1 MNLKKFKLDS
11 YNKIIDDYKNNQ
23 DIYMFFLYPLII
35 KLKTKDFKDY
45 KYSIFLKLKNK
56 QPVPFKEYT
65 KKNLDKDI
73 KIIIKCI
80 FWSDYIDKNN
90 IYAIYY
96 LKKHLSTKKQ
106 TSINLINL
114 LYRLL
119 TNAPTKITGGAMFEN
134 SRKNLGSKVKELGS
148 KVVSNV
154 KELPNKINF
163 TKVKELGNK
172 IIEKTNKFTD
182 KIKDK
187 FKFKDKFNTDSNGDR
202 SIRGITERRIP
213 KNIIEDYINK
223 IIENTNYH
231 DNDDNKKYYSLFYR
245 ELYIKNQENI
255 QFIENIYSDINTI
268 EKKIYNQQFDNR
280 SLTTDAEK
288 ERITMYI
295 NKISQ
300 NNELVL
306 NTYDILSKQKK
317 PINFNNN
324 YQQLIDINK
333 SNIDTII
340 NLNQEKTINE
350 TIIKN
355 LDYDLNKINGDI
367 IQYKYKIENYQKDKK
382 EKEKELKNTELKK
395 DNIEINP
402 LINFFIT
409 KNFSLI
415 KTSYLDIFKNDIDS
429 VHEIDY
435 FIQLLIDDKNIT
447 DLIENNDEYYRLFY
461 DLYRIKNNINNSIN
475 EIGRLLNDI
484 TRHKND
490 PNQKRYLNSKESASQ
505 NETNL
510 EKEKLHIISEYNK
523 GEAIYDKL
531 INIKKPDN
539 FNNNHDNLKLYYKYT
554 DDILKYNEE
563 IQQLSINIDN
573 NNGYIIRDN
582 DIIKIKTEEKNNITQ
597 KNIEIED
604 KIKKLDNETK
614 EKKEE
619 RERILIIFNPPE
631 YRIQKGGNTK
641 IQNTKLKLLIQHII
655 SHLS

>member
-56 QPVPFKEYT
+56 QPVPFKEYNTIEKYT

-255 QFIENIYSDINTI
+255 QFIENIYFLKTG
-268 EKKIYNQQFDNR
+268 KK
-280 SLTTDAEK
+280 
-288 ERITMYI
+288 
-295 NKISQ
+295 
-300 NNELVL
+300 
-306 NTYDILSKQKK
+306 
-317 PINFNNN
+317 
-324 YQQLIDINK
+324 
-333 SNIDTII
+333 
-340 NLNQEKTINE
+340 
-350 TIIKN
+350 
-355 LDYDLNKINGDI
+355 
-367 IQYKYKIENYQKDKK
+367 
-382 EKEKELKNTELKK
+382 
-395 DNIEINP
+395 
-402 LINFFIT
+402 
-409 KNFSLI
+409 
-415 KTSYLDIFKNDIDS
+415 
-429 VHEIDY
+429 
-435 FIQLLIDDKNIT
+435 
-447 DLIENNDEYYRLFY
+447 
-461 DLYRIKNNINNSIN
+461 
-475 EIGRLLNDI
+475 
-484 TRHKND
+484 
-490 PNQKRYLNSKESASQ
+490 
-505 NETNL
+505 
-510 EKEKLHIISEYNK
+510 
-523 GEAIYDKL
+523 
-531 INIKKPDN
+531 
-539 FNNNHDNLKLYYKYT
+539 
-554 DDILKYNEE
+554 
-563 IQQLSINIDN
+563 
-573 NNGYIIRDN
+573 
-582 DIIKIKTEEKNNITQ
+582 
-597 KNIEIED
+597 
-604 KIKKLDNETK
+604 
-614 EKKEE
+614 
-619 RERILIIFNPPE
+619 
-631 YRIQKGGNTK
+631 
-641 IQNTKLKLLIQHII
+641 
-655 SHLS
+655 

>member
-11 YNKIIDDYKNNQ
+11 YNKIILDYKNNQ

-56 QPVPFKEYT
+56 QPVPFKEYNTIKKYT

-119 TNAPTKITGGAMFEN
+119 TNAPTKITGGGMFKN
-134 SRKNLGSKVKELGS
+134 TRKNLGSKVKELGS

-154 KELPNKINF
+154 KELPNKITFTKVKELGSKVVSNVKELPNKITF

-172 IIEKTNKFTD
+172 IID
-182 KIKDK
+182 KI
-187 FKFKDKFNTDSNGDR
+187 KDKFNTDSNGDR
-202 SIRGITERRIP
+202 SIRGITERKMP

-245 ELYIKNQENI
+245 ELYIKNQKNI

-300 NNELVL
+300 NNELVS

-340 NLNQEKTINE
+340 NLNQEK
-350 TIIKN
+350 
-355 LDYDLNKINGDI
+355 
-367 IQYKYKIENYQKDKK
+367 
-382 EKEKELKNTELKK
+382 
-395 DNIEINP
+395 
-402 LINFFIT
+402 
-409 KNFSLI
+409 
-415 KTSYLDIFKNDIDS
+415 
-429 VHEIDY
+429 
-435 FIQLLIDDKNIT
+435 
-447 DLIENNDEYYRLFY
+447 
-461 DLYRIKNNINNSIN
+461 
-475 EIGRLLNDI
+475 
-484 TRHKND
+484 
-490 PNQKRYLNSKESASQ
+490 
-505 NETNL
+505 
-510 EKEKLHIISEYNK
+510 
-523 GEAIYDKL
+523 
-531 INIKKPDN
+531 
-539 FNNNHDNLKLYYKYT
+539 
-554 DDILKYNEE
+554 
-563 IQQLSINIDN
+563 
-573 NNGYIIRDN
+573 
-582 DIIKIKTEEKNNITQ
+582 
-597 KNIEIED
+597 
-604 KIKKLDNETK
+604 
-614 EKKEE
+614 
-619 RERILIIFNPPE
+619 
-631 YRIQKGGNTK
+631 
-641 IQNTKLKLLIQHII
+641 
-655 SHLS
+655 